1 MVLLKII
8 YILVFIIFG
17 LVTYAVMQ
25 IKLAGMNV
33 KDFWSFVEA
42 NQTLDKLY
50 EFSKRYEKLT
60 VQQQII
66 YLKQAE

>member
-33 KDFWSFVEA
+33 KIFGAS
-42 NQTLDKLY
+42 
-50 EFSKRYEKLT
+50 
-60 VQQQII
+60 
-66 YLKQAE
+66 